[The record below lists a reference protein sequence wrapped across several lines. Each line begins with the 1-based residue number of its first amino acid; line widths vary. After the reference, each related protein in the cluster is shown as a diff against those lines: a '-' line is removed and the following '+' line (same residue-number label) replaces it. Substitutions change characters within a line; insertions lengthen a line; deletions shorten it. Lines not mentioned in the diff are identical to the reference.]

1 MKASLFRRSAPLVA
15 AVSTVLFLLTTGQTL
30 ALPVPTQGVRPVSP
44 GPGGATGDLQEAV
57 AALRDKQPDQAR
69 KFFEAA
75 LRTDARSL
83 PAMLG
88 LAEVAFG
95 QRNDAETLKWLLQ
108 AERIAPQSAEVQ
120 AALGRYHL
128 SRKQFDKGEA
138 ALRKAIQLDPKA
150 ARARIDLAETLARKG
165 SAAAAL
171 PLLQE
176 AIALDGQHKGALLLL
191 GQLQYQLGA
200 PAEAEKA
207 LRRVAELDVKD
218 PVPWLLMAGV
228 AKTSAAAKPLL
239 DEALQRDAKNYR
251 ALMLK
256 AQWQVLDK
264 DRSGAQDSLRRAAD
278 ADPKSAEPWVRLGMM
293 EEEGGRK
300 AEAKRLYLSAIERDP
315 HQPVA
320 LNNLVM
326 MGMAD
331 KEDPARLETMA
342 KRAAKALPDNAQVHD
357 TLALVLRLR
366 KDKAGALAAA
376 QTAVKLAPK
385 DAGLLA
391 TLADIQA
398 WNGDRDAAR
407 RNAEEA
413 LKLQPQGEAAVRA
426 RAVLSRV

>member
-1 MKASLFRRSAPLVA
+1 MKRLPSRSAALALAGCAFLMLLGAGA
-15 AVSTVLFLLTTGQTL
+15 AR

-44 GPGGATGDLQEAV
+44 GPSGAAGDLQKAL

-69 KFFEAA
+69 KLFEAA
-75 LRTDARSL
+75 LRADARSL

-88 LAEVAFG
+88 LAEVAFS
-95 QRNDAETLKWLLQ
+95 QRNDADTLKWLLQ

-128 SRKQFDKGEA
+128 SRKQADKAEA
-138 ALRKAIQLDPKA
+138 ALRKAVQLDAKA
-150 ARARIDLAETLARKG
+150 VRARIDLAETLARKG
-165 SAAAAL
+165 AVADAMPLVREAL
-171 PLLQE
+171 
-176 AIALDGQHKGALLLL
+176 ALDGAHKGAQLLL
-191 GQLQYQLGA
+191 GQLHYQQGA

-207 LRRVAELDVKD
+207 LRKVAELDAKD
-218 PVPWLLMAGV
+218 PLPWLLMAGA
-228 AKTSAAAKPLL
+228 AKTSAAARPLL
-239 DEALQRDAKNYR
+239 DEALQRDPKSYR
-251 ALMLK
+251 ALMLR
-256 AQWQVLDK
+256 AQWQGVDK

-278 ADPKSAEPWVRLGMM
+278 AEPKAAEPWVRLGMM

-300 AEAKRLYLSAIERDP
+300 SEAKRLYLSAIERDP

-326 MGMAD
+326 MGLAD

-376 QTAVKLAPK
+376 QTAVKLDPK
-385 DAGLLA
+385 DAGLHA

-398 WNGDRDAAR
+398 WNGDREGAR
-407 RNAEEA
+407 RSAEEA